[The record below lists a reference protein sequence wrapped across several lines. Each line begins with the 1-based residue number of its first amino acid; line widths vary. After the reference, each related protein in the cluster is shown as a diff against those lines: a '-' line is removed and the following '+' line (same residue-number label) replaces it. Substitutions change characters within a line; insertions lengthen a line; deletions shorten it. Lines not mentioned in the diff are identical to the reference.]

1 MKMSSVFHYTDS
13 AGLLGIFSSKS
24 LFATH
29 YRYLND
35 VSEGSLIRDLI
46 LPIFED
52 EIAEI
57 NLKLRERGLLR
68 GFYEFH
74 GVRGDRLQ
82 AEGFYTSLVSS
93 LDNDTPLFVLSFCRH
108 TEEKTIKHGLL
119 SQRRAY
125 AGSAGF
131 AIEFDV
137 DELDELMRVECDTFA
152 YPDEIRL
159 RAL

>member
-1 MKMSSVFHYTDS
+1 MRHGTSSS
-13 AGLLGIFSSKS
+13 ISLGASCPSDC
-24 LFATH
+24 ANGPT
-29 YRYLND
+29 
-35 VSEGSLIRDLI
+35 GSDQWDLV
-46 LPIFED
+46 